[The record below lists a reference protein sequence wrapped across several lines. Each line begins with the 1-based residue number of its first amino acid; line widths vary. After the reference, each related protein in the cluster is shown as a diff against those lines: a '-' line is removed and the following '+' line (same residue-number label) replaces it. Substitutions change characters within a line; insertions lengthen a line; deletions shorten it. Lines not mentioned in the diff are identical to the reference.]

1 MNAEPSFGMVAKN
14 RRRELGL
21 TQDELAR
28 RVGCAPITLRKI
40 EADDLRPSVQIA
52 ERMAMALN
60 IPLEERAAFVKLART
75 ERVSVEE
82 QKVTPM
88 PAPEE
93 IGIED
98 LSGRA
103 IRGYALGERLG
114 HGGMGVVYRAV
125 QPLVEREVAIKI
137 ILPKY
142 ANHPDFIRRFEAEA
156 QLVARLEHP
165 HIVPLYDYWRE
176 PSVAYLIMRL
186 LRGGSVQSL
195 LRNETVLS
203 PEIALRMM
211 DQIGSAL
218 SSAHR
223 AGVVHR
229 DLKPANVLL
238 DEDSNAYLAD
248 FGIAKNLSN
257 PTSETQADAVLGSPD
272 YISPEQIRSEYVR
285 PQTDIYALGVMLYE
299 LLTGKLPFQGPTPFD
314 VMHQHLSAPLPPL
327 AANRAGLPKALD
339 DVIEH
344 ATLKDPLQRYE
355 NVDLMLDDLHKA
367 LGVSLRAIESG
378 GATSEQSIASFAENE
393 NPYKGLRAFGEGDA
407 QDFFGREALTQQL
420 LIRLGEG
427 GELARFLAVVGPS
440 GSGKSSVVKAGL
452 IPALRRGAL
461 PGSENWFIIE
471 MTPGAHPLEELEAA
485 LLRVAVN
492 PPASLIEQF
501 KSDSRGL
508 IRAVRRSLPDDPTI
522 ELVLVID
529 QFEEVFTLLQDE
541 KERLRFLGLLVSA
554 ILDENSRIRIVLTLR
569 ADFIDRPLGY
579 VDFGEL
585 LHQRM
590 EIVLP
595 LTPDELESAIVSPAG
610 RVGLRFETG
619 LVPAIVHDLG
629 DQPGTLPLLQYAL
642 TELYEKRD
650 GDALTKSAY
659 QEIGGVIG
667 ALGRRAEDVFTKL
680 DSGSQAIAK
689 QLFLRLVTLGEGV
702 EDTRRRTLIAEL
714 EKLQF
719 DDITVKWDFPGSLQ
733 KVMDA
738 FGRARMLSFDRDPET
753 RGPTVEVA
761 HEAILREWKRLREWL
776 NESRALVR
784 MQRQLAQA
792 ASEWLEADRDTSFL
806 LTGAKLAQYEGWT
819 TNSEVA
825 LTQQELNYLNASI
838 NERDKREKEEAERQR
853 RELETAK
860 KLAETEKARAEE
872 QSAHARRLRQR
883 AWVLTGVLGVAL
895 ILAFLATSFARSANT
910 NLDVAQSANTQMVSE
925 RNRADDERDAAVAA
939 QATSQAETYARATAE
954 ALAENQASLAF
965 ARELSAAAVSNLQM
979 DPERSALLALQALR
993 IADILEAR
1001 NALRQSIPSLHLLK
1015 SIPAHNQAPGV
1026 DYSPDGKLIASIEYF
1041 GGEVKI
1047 WDAENYQLLHTFP
1060 GEPDALAADIVFN
1073 PDGKLL
1079 ATSIIKYVD
1088 VIESDGK
1095 SVRYPTT
1102 KIVFWDVVN
1111 EQIVYSLDGKAHQ
1124 TLTANISGHIAFS
1137 PDGRRL
1143 ATANFTGL
1151 PRVFDVASQEELLT
1165 LVGHEIIAEGLA
1177 YSPDGKLL
1185 ATSDQNGNIVIWSA
1199 YTGQVLLNLEHP
1211 GPIHSLAFNPNSA
1224 RLASVSEN
1232 GTIKV
1237 WNAVTGTELLRLQGG
1252 LSGLYDVAFTPNG
1265 KSLVTCGKDG
1275 SVRVRDVEFGQ
1286 EYLNLTSSTSTVI
1299 SLAVSPDGTRIVSSA
1314 YDGTVKIWDA
1324 RPNGEVF
1331 TFLDHSDAVWD
1342 LDYSPDGALLASS
1355 GFDGKINIWD
1365 VNTNTLKQTLTL
1377 NTDVFTS
1384 IAFSPDGR
1392 YLASGGFSGNTYLWN
1407 VATGQLIMSLTGHQ
1421 ALVIDIAF
1429 SSDGKRLATGSF
1441 DTSAK
1446 IWDLSDGRELLTIQG
1461 VWYGVAFSP
1470 DGDSVFGS
1478 NIDQAVHRWDVSTG
1492 KELGQYSAEGKD
1504 PYDLAISPDGKT
1516 LAFSRQD
1523 GVVTFWDIESGQKTN
1538 TLPAHGA
1545 IAVRISFSHD
1555 GRYLAT
1561 ASFDRLAKVWDLQTG
1576 QEVATLFGN
1585 NGDVFDAV
1593 FSLDGT
1599 RVATTS
1605 TDGII
1610 RIYTLNIEEL
1620 IALAKSRLTRTLT
1633 EAECQKYLHMESCP
1647 SE

>member
-1 MNAEPSFGMVAKN
+1 
-14 RRRELGL
+14 
-21 TQDELAR
+21 
-28 RVGCAPITLRKI
+28 
-40 EADDLRPSVQIA
+40 
-52 ERMAMALN
+52 
-60 IPLEERAAFVKLART
+60 
-75 ERVSVEE
+75 
-82 QKVTPM
+82 
-88 PAPEE
+88 
-93 IGIED
+93 
-98 LSGRA
+98 
-103 IRGYALGERLG
+103 
-114 HGGMGVVYRAV
+114 
-125 QPLVEREVAIKI
+125 
-137 ILPKY
+137 
-142 ANHPDFIRRFEAEA
+142 
-156 QLVARLEHP
+156 
-165 HIVPLYDYWRE
+165 
-176 PSVAYLIMRL
+176 MRL

-203 PEIALRMM
+203 PEIVLRMM
-211 DQIGSAL
+211 EQIGSAL
-218 SSAHR
+218 STAHR

-257 PTSETQADAVLGSPD
+257 PTSETQADVVIGSPD

-344 ATLKDPLQRYE
+344 ATSKDPLQRYE
-355 NVDLMLDDLHKA
+355 NVNLMLDDLHKA
-367 LGVSLRAIESG
+367 LGVSLRAIESSTT
-378 GATSEQSIASFAENE
+378 TSQQAIASFTEFE

-420 LIRLGEG
+420 LVRLGEG

-471 MTPGAHPLEELEAA
+471 MTPGSHPLEELEAA

-501 KSDSRGL
+501 KSDNRGL
-508 IRAVRRSLPDDPTI
+508 IRAVRRSLPDDPNI

-554 ILDENSRIRIVLTLR
+554 ILDENSRFRVVLTLR

-595 LTPDELESAIVSPAG
+595 LTPDELENAIVSPAG
-610 RVGLRFETG
+610 RVGMRFEPG

-719 DDITVKWDFPGSLQ
+719 DEITVNRDFPQALQ

-761 HEAILREWKRLREWL
+761 HEAILREWKRLRDWL

-792 ASEWLEADRDTSFL
+792 SSEWFEADRDTSFL

-825 LTQQELNYLNASI
+825 LTQQELNYLDASI
-838 NERDKREKEEAERQR
+838 EERDKREIEESERQQ

-883 AWVLTGVLGVAL
+883 AWALTGVLGIAI
-895 ILAFLATSFARSANT
+895 ILAFLATSFARTANT

-925 RNRADDERDAAVAA
+925 RNRADDERDAAIAA

-965 ARELSAAAVSNLQM
+965 ARELSAAAVNNLQV
-979 DPERSALLALQALR
+979 DPERSALLALQALET
-993 IADILEAR
+993 ADILEAR
-1001 NALRQSIPSLHLLK
+1001 NALHQSVPEMHLVRNIFV
-1015 SIPAHNQAPGV
+1015 SPGGVPAV
-1026 DYSPDGKLIASIEYF
+1026 
-1041 GGEVKI
+1041 
-1047 WDAENYQLLHTFP
+1047 
-1060 GEPDALAADIVFN
+1060 
-1073 PDGKLL
+1073 
-1079 ATSIIKYVD
+1079 
-1088 VIESDGK
+1088 
-1095 SVRYPTT
+1095 
-1102 KIVFWDVVN
+1102 
-1111 EQIVYSLDGKAHQ
+1111 
-1124 TLTANISGHIAFS
+1124 
-1137 PDGRRL
+1137 
-1143 ATANFTGL
+1143 
-1151 PRVFDVASQEELLT
+1151 
-1165 LVGHEIIAEGLA
+1165 A
-1177 YSPDGKLL
+1177 YSPDGSLIASMGARQEVKLWD
-1185 ATSDQNGNIVIWSA
+1185 A
-1199 YTGQVLLNLEHP
+1199 
-1211 GPIHSLAFNPNSA
+1211 NS
-1224 RLASVSEN
+1224 
-1232 GTIKV
+1232 G
-1237 WNAVTGTELLRLQGG
+1237 ELLHTFEGV
-1252 LSGLYDVAFTPNG
+1252 D
-1265 KSLVTCGKDG
+1265 
-1275 SVRVRDVEFGQ
+1275 E
-1286 EYLNLTSSTSTVI
+1286 SS
-1299 SLAVSPDGTRIVSSA
+1299 SS
-1314 YDGTVKIWDA
+1314 
-1324 RPNGEVF
+1324 
-1331 TFLDHSDAVWD
+1331 
-1342 LDYSPDGALLASS
+1342 
-1355 GFDGKINIWD
+1355 
-1365 VNTNTLKQTLTL
+1365 
-1377 NTDVFTS
+1377 
-1384 IAFSPDGR
+1384 
-1392 YLASGGFSGNTYLWN
+1392 
-1407 VATGQLIMSLTGHQ
+1407 
-1421 ALVIDIAF
+1421 
-1429 SSDGKRLATGSF
+1429 
-1441 DTSAK
+1441 
-1446 IWDLSDGRELLTIQG
+1446 
-1461 VWYGVAFSP
+1461 VAFSP
-1470 DGDSVFGS
+1470 DGNTLAAAFVTQVILWNTTSREKIATLSGQSVGTT
-1478 NIDQAVHRWDVSTG
+1478 TG
-1492 KELGQYSAEGKD
+1492 YNLGVGQ
-1504 PYDLAISPDGKT
+1504 ICFSPDGK
-1516 LAFSRQD
+1516 
-1523 GVVTFWDIESGQKTN
+1523 
-1538 TLPAHGA
+1538 
-1545 IAVRISFSHD
+1545 
-1555 GRYLAT
+1555 YLAT
-1561 ASFDRLAKVWDLQTG
+1561 ANMDGVPTIWDLDTQSKVMFLETEMLPPKGIDYSPDGRFLATGGDEGIVRVWDAQKGIELFSLNLGGIIHRVSFSPNGSYLAAASEDGSIKVWDATIGEIVSNPPRQSGMYDVAFLADGRLATAGQDGTTRVWDPLSGQQLLVLAGPTSTVISVAGSPDGKRVVTGAYDGSLRIWDAAPGRELNTLQEHDDIVWDVEYSPDGKHIASVSMDGTAKLWDADSGKLLMTLVKGNNPTDGLTSLAFSPNGEQIATGGFDGTITFWDGRSGNKLNILSGHNGLVFNLAFSPDGTRLASVAWDGTAKVWDILTGKEITTFSGHRANSFVSGVTFSADGKRVFTGADDKFVRIWDAVTGQELGVISGDEKEIYGVVLSPDGNLLAVSDQDGNITLWDAKSLNKIRTLVGHAGLVNRITFSRDGTLLASSSFDRLAKIWD
-1576 QEVATLFGN
+1576 VATGKELASLYGNASNVFG
-1585 NGDVFDAV
+1585 AS
-1593 FSLDGT
+1593 FSLDGSQL
-1599 RVATTS
+1599 ATAGA
-1605 TDGII
+1605 DGTI

-1633 EAECQKYLHMESCP
+1633 EAECQKYLHMDSCP

>member
-1 MNAEPSFGMVAKN
+1 MNAESSFGVVAKN

-60 IPLEERAAFVKLART
+60 IPLEERAAFVKLARM
-75 ERVSVEE
+75 ERAPVEE

-137 ILPKY
+137 ILPKF

-195 LRNETVLS
+195 LRNETVLA
-203 PEIALRMM
+203 PGIVLRMM

-314 VMHQHLSAPLPPL
+314 VMHQHLIAPLPPL
-327 AANRAGLPKALD
+327 AANRIGLPKALD

-355 NVDLMLDDLHKA
+355 NVELMLDDLHKA
-367 LGVSLRAIESG
+367 LGVSLRGIESDT
-378 GATSEQSIASFAENE
+378 ATSQLTKTPLAEIE

-420 LIRLGEG
+420 LVRLGEG
-427 GELARFLAVVGPS
+427 GELARFLAVIGPS

-471 MTPGAHPLEELEAA
+471 MTPGSHPLEELEVA

-501 KSDSRGL
+501 QSDSRGL

-541 KERLRFLGLLVSA
+541 KERLRFLGLLISA
-554 ILDENSRIRIVLTLR
+554 ILDENSRIRVVLTLR

-595 LTPDELESAIVSPAG
+595 LTPDELESAIISPAG
-610 RVGLRFETG
+610 RVGLRFEPG

-650 GDALTKSAY
+650 GDTLTKSAY

-667 ALGRRAEDVFTKL
+667 ALGRRADEVFTKL

-702 EDTRRRTLIAEL
+702 EDTRRRTLITEL

-719 DDITVKWDFPGSLQ
+719 DDITLKRDFPQSLQ

-761 HEAILREWKRLREWL
+761 HEAILREWKRLRDWL
-776 NESRALVR
+776 SESRALVR

-792 ASEWLEADRDTSFL
+792 ASEWIEADRDASFL

-825 LTQQELNYLNASI
+825 LTQQEIDYLKASI
-838 NERDKREKEEAERQR
+838 TERDKREKEESERQK

-860 KLAETEKARAEE
+860 KLAETEKKRAEE
-872 QSAHARRLRQR
+872 QLQSNKRLRQR
-883 AWVLTGVLGVAL
+883 AIFLTVAFVLAG
-895 ILAFLATSFARSANT
+895 ILALTAGIFWRTSVQSTRLATS
-910 NLDVAQSANTQMVSE
+910 
-925 RNRADDERDAAVAA
+925 
-939 QATSQAETYARATAE
+939 
-954 ALAENQASLAF
+954 
-965 ARELSAAAVSNLQM
+965 RELSAAAVYNLQV
-979 DPERSALLALQALR
+979 DPERSALLALQALETS
-993 IADILEAR
+993 DTLEAR
-1001 NALRQSIPSLHLLK
+1001 NALHQSVPEMHLLK
-1015 SIPAHNQAPGV
+1015 NIFVSPGGVPAV
-1026 DYSPDGKLIASIEYF
+1026 
-1041 GGEVKI
+1041 
-1047 WDAENYQLLHTFP
+1047 
-1060 GEPDALAADIVFN
+1060 
-1073 PDGKLL
+1073 
-1079 ATSIIKYVD
+1079 
-1088 VIESDGK
+1088 
-1095 SVRYPTT
+1095 
-1102 KIVFWDVVN
+1102 
-1111 EQIVYSLDGKAHQ
+1111 
-1124 TLTANISGHIAFS
+1124 
-1137 PDGRRL
+1137 
-1143 ATANFTGL
+1143 
-1151 PRVFDVASQEELLT
+1151 
-1165 LVGHEIIAEGLA
+1165 A
-1177 YSPDGKLL
+1177 YSPNGILIATMGARQDVKLWD
-1185 ATSDQNGNIVIWSA
+1185 A
-1199 YTGQVLLNLEHP
+1199 
-1211 GPIHSLAFNPNSA
+1211 NS
-1224 RLASVSEN
+1224 
-1232 GTIKV
+1232 G
-1237 WNAVTGTELLRLQGG
+1237 ELLRTFEGA
-1252 LSGLYDVAFTPNG
+1252 D
-1265 KSLVTCGKDG
+1265 
-1275 SVRVRDVEFGQ
+1275 E
-1286 EYLNLTSSTSTVI
+1286 SS
-1299 SLAVSPDGTRIVSSA
+1299 SS
-1314 YDGTVKIWDA
+1314 
-1324 RPNGEVF
+1324 
-1331 TFLDHSDAVWD
+1331 
-1342 LDYSPDGALLASS
+1342 
-1355 GFDGKINIWD
+1355 
-1365 VNTNTLKQTLTL
+1365 
-1377 NTDVFTS
+1377 
-1384 IAFSPDGR
+1384 
-1392 YLASGGFSGNTYLWN
+1392 
-1407 VATGQLIMSLTGHQ
+1407 
-1421 ALVIDIAF
+1421 
-1429 SSDGKRLATGSF
+1429 
-1441 DTSAK
+1441 
-1446 IWDLSDGRELLTIQG
+1446 
-1461 VWYGVAFSP
+1461 VAFSP
-1470 DGDSVFGS
+1470 DGNTLAAAFVTQVILWNTTSGEQIATLSGQSVG
-1478 NIDQAVHRWDVSTG
+1478 TT
-1492 KELGQYSAEGKD
+1492 LGYNLGVGQISF
-1504 PYDLAISPDGKT
+1504 SPDGKHLATANMDGVPTIWDIDTYSKVISLVTEMLPPKGIDYSPDSRFLATGGDEGIVRVWDAKQGTELLT
-1516 LAFSRQD
+1516 LNLGGVIHRVSFSPDGTYLAAASEDGSIKVWDAVTGETVSTPPRQSGMYDVAFLADGRLATAGQDGTTRIWDPLSGQQLLVLAGPTSTVISVTGSPDGKQIVTGAYDGSLRIWDAAPGRELITIQEHDDIVWDVEYSPDGKHIASVSMDGTAKLWDADSGQLLMTLVKGSNPTDGLTSVAFSPDGEQIATGGFDGTVILWNSHSGNKLNTLSSHNSLVFEIAFSRDGTRLASVAWDGTAKVWDLLSGKEITTFAGHGANSFVSGVTFSADGKRVYSGADDKFVRIWDVATGQELGVISGDEKEIYGVVLSPDGNLLAVSDQD
-1523 GVVTFWDIESGQKTN
+1523 GNITLWDANSLEKIR
-1538 TLPAHGA
+1538 TLVGHAGLVNR
-1545 IAVRISFSHD
+1545 IAFSRD
-1555 GRYLAT
+1555 GSLLASS
-1561 ASFDRLAKVWDLQTG
+1561 SFDRLAKVWDVNTG
-1576 QEVATLFGN
+1576 EELASLYGNASNVFGASFSPDGSQLATAG
-1585 NGDVFDAV
+1585 A
-1593 FSLDGT
+1593 DGT
-1599 RVATTS
+1599 
-1605 TDGII
+1605 I
-1610 RIYTLNIEEL
+1610 RIYTLEIEDL

-1633 EAECQKYLHMESCP
+1633 DAECQKYLHMGSCP